1 MEKLTELN
9 FADQAEQVINEF
21 VIKDKHGKESI
32 KKPSNSQIRNL
43 LELTTNLYN
52 HARKEKTDVLS
63 TDIQSD
69 VQYVKMKFA
78 YAAGRNKDVKNFV
91 EKADLINRI
100 SMIKD
105 SKAELMLFC
114 KYMESLV
121 AYHRFHGGSDR

>member
-9 FADQAEQVINEF
+9 FADQAEQVIKSLIRTNRN
-21 VIKDKHGKESI
+21 GKQEL
-32 KKPSNSQIRNL
+32 KPSNSQIRNL

-78 YAAGRNKDVKNFV
+78 YAAGRDNEVKNFV
-91 EKADLINRI
+91 KKADLMNKINA
-100 SMIKD
+100 IKD

-121 AYHRFHGGSDR
+121 AYHKFHGGSDR

>member
-9 FADQAEQVINEF
+9 FADQAEQVVNEF
-21 VIKDKHGKESI
+21 VSKDKHGKEFI

-43 LELTTNLYN
+43 LELITNLYN

-78 YAAGRNKDVKNFV
+78 YAAGRNTDVKNFV

>member
-21 VIKDKHGKESI
+21 VRKDKHGKEFI

-78 YAAGRNKDVKNFV
+78 YAAGRNTDVKNFV

>member
-9 FADQAEQVINEF
+9 FADQAENVIINLMRS
-21 VIKDKHGKESI
+21 KQKGKLVT
-32 KKPSNSQIRNL
+32 NSQIRNL

-78 YAAGRNKDVKNFV
+78 YAAGRDNEVKNFV
-91 EKADLINRI
+91 KKADLMNKINA
-100 SMIKD
+100 IKD

>member
-9 FADQAEQVINEF
+9 FADQAEQVIKSLIRTNNRS
-21 VIKDKHGKESI
+21 GKQEL
-32 KKPSNSQIRNL
+32 KPSNSQIRNL

-69 VQYVKMKFA
+69 IQYAKMKFA
-78 YAAGRNKDVKNFV
+78 YAAGRDKDVKNFV
-91 EKADLINRI
+91 EKSDLMNKVNA
-100 SMIKD
+100 IKD

>member
-9 FADQAEQVINEF
+9 FADQAEK
-21 VIKDKHGKESI
+21 VIKSLIRTNNRSGKQEL
-32 KKPSNSQIRNL
+32 KPSNSQIRNL

-69 VQYVKMKFA
+69 IQYAKMKFA
-78 YAAGRNKDVKNFV
+78 YAAGRDKDVKNFV
-91 EKADLINRI
+91 EKADLMNKINA
-100 SMIKD
+100 IKD